1 MKWVSEDEYE
11 RMAAAIA
18 TVKNATAELERRN
31 ERIATLEREL
41 ARQREQHAHERETW
55 AAAMGMERAE
65 VSKLVKVCEASAT
78 VIAQQAVTIDRQ
90 SKLIERLAEKHA
102 PIEGADTGSTLL
114 DDALALHADPKSRR
128 STEAF

>member
-1 MKWVSEDEYE
+1 MRILSEIEHDRLLDRSKKLDEA
-11 RMAAAIA
+11 M
-18 TVKNATAELERRN
+18 TELERRYA
-31 ERIATLEREL
+31 RIATLERRVE
-41 ARQREQHAHERETW
+41 AQREQHAQERETW
-55 AAAMGMERAE
+55 AAAMDMERAE
-65 VSKLVKVCEASAT
+65 GRKLSAACWEHAA
-78 VIAQQAVTIDRQ
+78 VISSQAATIDRQ